1 MGLLDGL
8 LGGVVGAEVTN
19 LVSGFIEHHG
29 GVQGLVSQFEQQGMG
44 PTIQSWIGTG
54 PNQAI
59 TAEQLQKV
67 IGSDALTQLAGK
79 FGINPQDMLQ
89 KVAQALP
96 AAVDK
101 LTPDGVIPKA

>member
-8 LGGVVGAEVTN
+8 LGGIVGAEMTT

-29 GVQGLVSQFEQQGMG
+29 GVQGLVHQFEQQGMG
-44 PTIQSWIGTG
+44 ATVQSWIGDG
-54 PNQAI
+54 ANQPI

-67 IGSDALTQLAGK
+67 IGSDTIAQLAGK
-79 FGINPQDMLQ
+79 FGINPQEMLE

-101 LTPDGVIPKA
+101 LTPNGVIPKA

>member
-29 GVQGLVSQFEQQGMG
+29 GVQGLVSQFEAQGMG

-59 TAEQLQKV
+59 SAEQLQKV
-67 IGSDALTQLAGK
+67 IGSDAVVRLAGK
-79 FGINPQDMLQ
+79 FGINPQELLE
-89 KVAQALP
+89 KIAQSLP

-101 LTPDGVIPKA
+101 LTPGGVIPPA

>member
-8 LGGVVGAEVTN
+8 LGGIVGAEVTN

-44 PTIQSWIGTG
+44 NVVQSWIGTG
-54 PNQAI
+54 PNQPI
-59 TAEQLQKV
+59 SAEQLQKV
-67 IGSDALTQLAGK
+67 IGSDAVTQLAAK
-79 FGINPQDMLQ
+79 FGINPQDLLQ

-96 AAVDK
+96 QAVDK
-101 LTPDGVIPKA
+101 LTPDGVVPKP